1 MKMETEIGK
10 TQEKYWITDTKAL
23 VGGVFFGIVFT
34 IVCVLADVV
43 DAVLD
48 PSLALLGGTV
58 WAIFTAIIAMIYGQP
73 AGIIGGAM
81 QTLISMATGMS
92 PLGFFFIFA
101 KCIGSIVY
109 ISLARS
115 LNMNKS
121 GNYVITQFVTSLV
134 GFFFVGIGTIV
145 VYSLPFNVALACAL
159 IGVVVTTIVA
169 PPITKRIVNKIKK
182 SGLT

>member
-1 MKMETEIGK
+1 MEIDVSK
-10 TQEKYWITDTKAL
+10 TQEKYWRTDTKAL
-23 VGGVFFGIVFT
+23 VGGVFMGIVFT

-58 WAIFTAIIAMIYGQP
+58 WAVFTAIIAMIYGQP

-81 QTLISMATGMS
+81 QALISMATGMS

-101 KCIGSIVY
+101 NCIGSLVY
-109 ISLARS
+109 ISLARIMDMKIS
-115 LNMNKS
+115 R
-121 GNYVITQFVTSLV
+121 NYVMIQFVTSLV
-134 GFFFVGIGTIV
+134 GFFFVGIGTMV

-159 IGVVVTTIVA
+159 IGVVVTTIIA
-169 PPITKRIVNKIKK
+169 PPITRSVVTKIKK
-182 SGLT
+182 SGLA

>member
-1 MKMETEIGK
+1 METEIEK
-10 TQEKYWITDTKAL
+10 TQEKYWRTDTKAL

-73 AGIIGGAM
+73 AGIIGGVM
-81 QTLISMATGMS
+81 QALISMATGMS

-101 KCIGSIVY
+101 NCVGSIVY

-134 GFFFVGIGTIV
+134 GFFFVGIGTMV

-169 PPITKRIVNKIKK
+169 PSITKRIVTKIKK